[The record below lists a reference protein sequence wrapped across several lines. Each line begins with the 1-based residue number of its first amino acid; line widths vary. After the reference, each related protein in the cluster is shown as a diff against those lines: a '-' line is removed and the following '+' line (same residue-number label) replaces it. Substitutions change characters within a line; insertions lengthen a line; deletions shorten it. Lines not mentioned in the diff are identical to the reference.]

1 MAAQSTYAELQQR
14 IAELEQAQAACR
26 ETDASLQACNERF
39 QLAMDICQEGVWD
52 WDIATGA
59 VYYSPS
65 YATMLGYGPQELP
78 ARVDVWEGLLHPE
91 DSDAT
96 VQANRDCIENRCQ
109 EFSVEFRMRTKQ
121 GQWLWILGRGR
132 AVSRDAGGRALR
144 MVGTH
149 TDISER
155 KRMEEALEKRII
167 ALTRPVSHD
176 TSVAIDE
183 LFDLEA
189 LQRFQDEFAAATN
202 VASLIIYPD
211 GTPVTRPSDFT
222 RLCNDII
229 RKTEKGCANCR
240 KSDVLLGAPHPEGPI
255 VQPCLSGGLW
265 DAGASITLGGR
276 HIASW
281 LVGQVRD
288 MEQSEECI
296 RAYAREIGADEQKC
310 VDAFYEVPAISREQF
325 QKIARALFTLANQLS
340 SMAYQNVQQARFI
353 TERQRAEAEQEKL
366 QAQLTQAKKM
376 ESVGMLA
383 GGLAHDFNNLLHA
396 INGNLDLLA
405 RNKPKTHPDQQ
416 RLATIQSSIE
426 RAERLVQQMLLFS
439 RKADSRKQKA
449 DINQVVRES
458 IRMLQSSI
466 PKMIEIELSL
476 SQDVPLMY
484 ADTVQVEQVLLNL
497 GSNAEN
503 AMPQGGRLIIETHA
517 VVLDEE
523 FTRMHPGSKGGP
535 HVLLMVSDTGHGM
548 DKETLTHVFEP
559 FFTTKEVGKG
569 TGLGLASVYG
579 IVKSHSGYIQ
589 CYSEKGQ
596 GTTFRIYWPVDY
608 GPEDEPARESRT
620 DLPSEIEGT
629 ETVLVVDDEEAIL
642 DMTVEILEMHGYTV
656 WTARSGEQALSVYGE
671 HGQAVDLIILDLNMP
686 GMGGAQCLKRLQQY
700 QPPARVLLASGYSAH
715 GPAREVARNA
725 AGFIGKPYQLTELLA
740 KIRAVLESD
749 MQEYAG
755 GESLDSR

>member
-1 MAAQSTYAELQQR
+1 MPAQSTYAELHQR
-14 IAELEQAQAACR
+14 IAELERAEALRR
-26 ETDASLQACNERF
+26 ETEAALQASNERF
-39 QLAMDICQEGVWD
+39 QLAMQVCQEGVWD
-52 WDIATGA
+52 WDIATDA

-65 YATMLGYGPQELP
+65 YATMLGYSPEELP
-78 ARVDVWEGLLHPE
+78 ARVDAWEELLHPE
-91 DSDAT
+91 DKDAAL
-96 VQANRDCIENRCQ
+96 QANRDCIENRCQ
-109 EFSVEFRMRTKQ
+109 DFSVEFRMRSKQ
-121 GQWLWILGRGR
+121 GQWLWILGSGK
-132 AVSRDAGGRALR
+132 AVSRDAAGRALR
-144 MVGTH
+144 LVGTH

-167 ALTRPVSHD
+167 ALTRPVSQN
-176 TSVAIDE
+176 TSIAIDE

-211 GTPVTRPSDFT
+211 GTPVTRPYNFT

-229 RKTEKGCANCR
+229 RRTEKGCANCR

-265 DAGASITLGGR
+265 DAGASITLGGQ

-288 MEQSEECI
+288 TAQTEAGI
-296 RAYAREIGADEQKC
+296 RAYAREIGVDEQEC
-310 VDAFYEVPAISREQF
+310 VDAFYEVPAMSRQQF
-325 QKIARALFTLANQLS
+325 QKIAQALFTLANQLS

-353 TERQRAEAEQEKL
+353 TERHRAEAEQEKL

-396 INGNLDLLA
+396 ISGNLDLLG
-405 RNKPKTHPDQQ
+405 RNKPQDHPDQQ
-416 RLATIQSSIE
+416 RLATIRSSID

-439 RKADSRKQKA
+439 RKADSRKQKQ
-449 DINQVVRES
+449 DINNVVQES
-458 IRMLQSSI
+458 IRMLESSI
-466 PKMIEIELSL
+466 PKMIDIELSL
-476 SQDVPLMY
+476 GQGLPLVY

-503 AMPQGGRLIIETHA
+503 AMPQGGRLTIETHY
-517 VVLDEE
+517 VDLDEE
-523 FTRMHPGSKGGP
+523 FTRMHPGSKTGP
-535 HVLLMVSDTGHGM
+535 HVLLIVSDTGHGM
-548 DKETLTHVFEP
+548 DAETKTHVFEP
-559 FFTTKEVGKG
+559 FFTTKEIGKG

-579 IVKSHSGYIQ
+579 IVKSHDGYIQ
-589 CYSEKGQ
+589 CYSEKGH
-596 GTTFRIYWPVDY
+596 GTTFRIYWPADS
-608 GPEDEPARESRT
+608 GTQEEPFWESRWNP
-620 DLPSEIEGT
+620 PSEREGT

-642 DMTVEILEMHGYTV
+642 EMTVEILEMHGYTV
-656 WTARSGEQALSVYGE
+656 WTAHSAEEALAVYAE
-671 HGQAVDLIILDLNMP
+671 HGHAVDLIILDLNMP
-686 GMGGAQCLKRLQQY
+686 GMGGAQCLQRLQQF
-700 QPPARVLLASGYSAH
+700 QRPPRVLLASGYSAH

-740 KIRAVLESD
+740 KIRAVLESAP
-749 MQEYAG
+749 QEHAV
-755 GESLDSR
+755 EKPLDSQ